1 MRHHVIGLP
10 TMTHISED
18 GTLSLTGYKVNS
30 GLCSALGD
38 FLGKNTHQTSPF
50 VVRNLILDDNGI
62 SDSDFANILRGIR
75 QQGKLLSFS
84 YSQNEFGP
92 LSLEQLKL
100 IVESQHYDNPN
111 Q

>member
-1 MRHHVIGLP
+1 LRHNVIGLP

-38 FLGKNTHQTSPF
+38 FLGKNKHQTSPF
-50 VVRNLILDDNGI
+50 IVRNLILDDNGI
-62 SDSDFANILRGIR
+62 SDADFANILRGILH
-75 QQGKLLSFS
+75 QGKLVSIS
-84 YSQNEFGP
+84 YSQNDFGA